1 MRNRVAAAEPETRC
15 PDSEIGKT
23 YQCSPDDQVAL
34 ISRKFGGPFSR
45 HLDLVAVLD
54 HRQVDPFPPVKS
66 KPEAVKAR
74 PQVGAGGRDLD
85 RHRPAGDQNPL
96 ATGVRT
102 QGLILWIPCFRHL
115 FHKPTDRCD
124 SEQISRHDFGMDGTE
139 SRQCRVHILKTVPG
153 HGDHDLET

>member
-34 ISRKFGGPFSR
+34 ISRKFGGRFSR

-102 QGLILWIPCFRHL
+102 NGLILWIPCFRHL
-115 FHKPTDRCD
+115 FHKPTD
-124 SEQISRHDFGMDGTE
+124 
-139 SRQCRVHILKTVPG
+139 
-153 HGDHDLET
+153 